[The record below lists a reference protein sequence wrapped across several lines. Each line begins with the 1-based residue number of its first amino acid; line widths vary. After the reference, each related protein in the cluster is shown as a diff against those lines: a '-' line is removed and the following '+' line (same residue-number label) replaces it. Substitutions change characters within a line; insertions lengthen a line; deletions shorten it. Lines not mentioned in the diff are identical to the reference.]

1 MKDDRPGWPLF
12 AVQFLGARVDR
23 VDDDF
28 DTGEV
33 VEVCPPP
40 VPCRLRVLLAVH
52 LAFHHRDR
60 RRGLGVGVLGVDGQ
74 VAVGGVAPVAGSGR
88 SALLVGGLIE
98 KNEGTGVLRLGV
110 SALSGA

>member
-1 MKDDRPGWPLF
+1 MPLILADDTPPGPAPGW
-12 AVQFLGARVDR
+12 
-23 VDDDF
+23 
-28 DTGEV
+28 
-33 VEVCPPP
+33 
-40 VPCRLRVLLAVH
+40 
-52 LAFHHRDR
+52 
-60 RRGLGVGVLGVDGQ
+60 GVGVLGVDGQ